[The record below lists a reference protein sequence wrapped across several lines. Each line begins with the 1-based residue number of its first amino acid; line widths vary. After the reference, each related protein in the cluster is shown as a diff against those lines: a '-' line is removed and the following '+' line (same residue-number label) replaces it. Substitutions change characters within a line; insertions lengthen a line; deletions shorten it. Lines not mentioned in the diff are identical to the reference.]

1 MNTEAKI
8 LLSRFLTRSGDQ
20 AWAFSV
26 PIVLIQVLSDHS
38 RTVFG
43 YFFLTLLG
51 GFLLMP
57 YIGRMIDRS
66 TRKKVIQTGI
76 ISQLLGV
83 GLAYEAVQLIARY
96 AHISGQTIDLVML
109 GLMACLLGAS
119 LLGNLG
125 SSMTDISIANDITP
139 SIIPPERLAIF
150 NSRLRRLDLFT
161 EVASPIAAGI
171 LLASFDGKNPIWGFG
186 LIALWNF
193 FSFFPE
199 YFLIQSVLL
208 QHPSLLQKKVESSS
222 QRQSI
227 REKLLA
233 GWPEFKAQ
241 PIAIAMICYSLLWL
255 SVLSPHG
262 VLLTA
267 FLKNGWQLPESVIGI
282 FRGLGAIFG
291 LVATLLFPWLVARY
305 QLLDGAKKFIRFQ
318 AVTVAIA
325 ALLFFVPAHWAR
337 FSFLLFILLSRI
349 GLYGF
354 SLAEGQMR
362 QIYIPEHRRGTVNG
376 TATALNNLAT
386 LLLLGFGT
394 IFSSPETFFILVLI
408 SCTTVLFASIAVSM
422 WRPSLSEKSI

>member
-1 MNTEAKI
+1 MNSEAKI
-8 LLSRFLTRSGDQ
+8 LLSRLLTRSGDQ
-20 AWAFSV
+20 AWAFAV

-43 YFFLTLLG
+43 YFFSTVLG

-57 YIGRMIDRS
+57 YVGRMIDRS
-66 TRKKVIQTGI
+66 TRKKAIQSGI
-76 ISQLLGV
+76 IGQLLGV
-83 GLAYEAVQLIARY
+83 GLTYAAMRLIARY
-96 AHISGQTIDLVML
+96 APGQPVDPAMF
-109 GLMACLLGAS
+109 GLIICLLGAS

-125 SSMTDISIANDITP
+125 SSMTDISIANDIAP
-139 SIIPPERLAIF
+139 SIIPPERLSSF
-150 NSRLRRLDLFT
+150 NSRLRQLDLFT

-171 LLASFDGKNPIWGFG
+171 LLASFDEKGPIWGFG

-193 FSFFPE
+193 LSFFPE

-208 QHPSLLQKKVESSS
+208 QHPSLREKRVDSSS

-227 REKLLA
+227 REKLLS

-241 PIAIAMICYSLLWL
+241 PIAVAMICYSLLWL

-267 FLKNGWQLPESVIGI
+267 FLKNGWQLPESAIGI

-291 LVATLLFPWLVARY
+291 LVATLLFPWIVARY
-305 QLLDGAKKFIRFQ
+305 HLLDGAKKFIRFQ

-325 ALLFFVPAHWAR
+325 VLLFFIPAYWAK
-337 FSFLLFILLSRI
+337 FGFLLFILLSRI

-362 QIYIPEHRRGTVNG
+362 QIHIPDARRGTVNG
-376 TATALNNLAT
+376 TATALNNLGT
-386 LLLLGFGT
+386 LLLLGLGT
-394 IFSSPETFFILVLI
+394 IFSSSDTFFVLI
-408 SCTTVLFASIAVSM
+408 LISGVAVLFSAIALSM
-422 WRPSLSEKSI
+422 WKPSLSGDSI